1 MAAGNQLE
9 HIMNPEIASY
19 NDMYAKALSGEITQ
33 DVWFE
38 YCFRIL
44 SQIMEENKD
53 VFIRLKNR

>member
-9 HIMNPEIASY
+9 HIMNPETTSY

-44 SQIMEENKD
+44 SQIMGENKD